1 MGSEMCIRDRYDP
14 DKYVSV
20 ATLRENIVFGKL
32 SNSNAD
38 GILELRTLAGSVSR
52 ELGFANQLLKAG
64 LDYDIGA
71 GGRRLTPIQRRK
83 LNLAR
88 ALIRRSDYYVFNK
101 PLPGLERHTQEEI
114 VQNVLAFLG
123 QQENDPAVIW
133 VLSNISL
140 SRLFDKVVM
149 FDGGAILEEGS
160 YETLEQESGTFK
172 ALVA

>member
-1 MGSEMCIRDRYDP
+1 M
-14 DKYVSV
+14 
-20 ATLRENIVFGKL
+20 
-32 SNSNAD
+32 
-38 GILELRTLAGSVSR
+38 
-52 ELGFANQLLKAG
+52 
-64 LDYDIGA
+64 
-71 GGRRLTPIQRRK
+71 
-83 LNLAR
+83 
-88 ALIRRSDYYVFNK
+88 
-101 PLPGLERHTQEEI
+101 
-114 VQNVLAFLG
+114 QNVLAFLG